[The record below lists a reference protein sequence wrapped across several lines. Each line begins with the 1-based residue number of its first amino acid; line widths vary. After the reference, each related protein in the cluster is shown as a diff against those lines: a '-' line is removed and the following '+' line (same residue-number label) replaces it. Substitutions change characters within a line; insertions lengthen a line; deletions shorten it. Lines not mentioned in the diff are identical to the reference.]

1 MIQRGLLSMG
11 LLLALFAGGALPVR
25 AQSASDYA
33 QVAAPDVAVAVDFL
47 RDTMDCDVLDVRDDR
62 ALLECGQGS
71 VVEVVRGAS
80 RPTASVLRLR
90 TENADAA
97 LAWLRRRHV
106 PVIHDRTVDPAT
118 PDGLSRVD
126 VRAPWGQTVELV
138 GHTAV
143 SPVGSTPLAAE

>member
-1 MIQRGLLSMG
+1 
-11 LLLALFAGGALPVR
+11 
-25 AQSASDYA
+25 
-33 QVAAPDVAVAVDFL
+33 VAIAVGFL

-71 VVEVVRGAS
+71 VVEVVRGTPRHAA
-80 RPTASVLRLR
+80 PVLRLR
-90 TENADAA
+90 TEDADAA
-97 LAWLRRRHV
+97 LGWLRRRHV
-106 PVIHDRTVDPAT
+106 PVIRARPTDPAM

-138 GHTAV
+138 GHVAV